1 VCTVDRDI
9 PTHTVLGAPRTKQ
22 WSKNDPHP
30 TEAHTDV
37 VTNLL
42 HLPELGLLA
51 STSLDHTIKVY
62 RMYVLATAIVCTL
75 SNSPHVYSVCIKCI
89 KCLYSMRSY
98 KCANRC
104 MF

>member
-1 VCTVDRDI
+1 
-9 PTHTVLGAPRTKQ
+9 VLGAACTKQ

-62 RMYVLATAIVCTL
+62 SMHVLATAVAHTL
-75 SNSPHVYSVCIKCI
+75 SK
-89 KCLYSMRSY
+89 
-98 KCANRC
+98 
-104 MF
+104 